1 MKLLDTFKK
10 MSRLESLLALLFALF
25 IVLPVDVP
33 LFLAN
38 MIDSTLGMV
47 VIFILAVY
55 MFMNVTPVLAVLF
68 VLVSYELLRRSCKA
82 SGKQVIMKH
91 TPTQEK
97 KDEKM
102 KKMNPPKKETLEEE
116 IVDKLAPV
124 GKSDMISYISTSFS
138 PVAEELSGAS
148 MY

>member
-47 VIFILAVY
+47 IIFILAVY

-82 SGKQVIMKH
+82 SGI
-91 TPTQEK
+91 
-97 KDEKM
+97 
-102 KKMNPPKKETLEEE
+102 
-116 IVDKLAPV
+116 
-124 GKSDMISYISTSFS
+124 GF
-138 PVAEELSGAS
+138 
-148 MY
+148 